1 MIEVRDL
8 HKSFGTLKVLMG
20 VNLRIEQGQAVVIIG
35 RSGGGKS
42 VLLKHLIGLLPP
54 DHGAVLVDGQDLAC
68 MDERELLPVRR
79 RFGMLFQMAALFDSL
94 TVYDNVSFVLHR
106 EKQHNEAE
114 IRQLVAEALA
124 MVELSG
130 IEKKMPSE
138 LSGGM
143 RKRVGLARAIVYRP
157 EILLFDEPT
166 TGLDPLAAARIDQLI
181 RRVWDQL
188 KVTTIAVTHDMKS
201 AKSIGD
207 RILMLHEGRIYAD
220 DTADRILNS
229 NDPVVSNFVN
239 GHIPLGVSEEIV
251 DGKS

>member
-8 HKSFGTLKVLMG
+8 HKSFGTLNVLSG

-54 DHGAVLVDGQDLAC
+54 DKGAVLVDGQDLAC
-68 MDERELLPVRR
+68 MDERQLLPVRR

-106 EKQHNEAE
+106 EKRHDEAE
-114 IRQLVAEALA
+114 IRKLVAEALA

-130 IEKKMPSE
+130 IEGKMPSE

-166 TGLDPLAAARIDQLI
+166 TGLDPVAAARIDQLI
-181 RRVWDQL
+181 RRVWEQL

-201 AKSIGD
+201 AKFIGD

-229 NDPVVSNFVN
+229 SDPVVSHFVN
-239 GHIPLGVSEEIV
+239 GHIPTGVNEENN